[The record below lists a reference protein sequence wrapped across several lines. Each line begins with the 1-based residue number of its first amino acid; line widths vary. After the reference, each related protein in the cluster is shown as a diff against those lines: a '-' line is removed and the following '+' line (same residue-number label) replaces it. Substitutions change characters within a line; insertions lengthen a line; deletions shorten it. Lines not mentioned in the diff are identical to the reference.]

1 MIEDRYSGTY
11 SGGEW
16 IAIACFYE
24 AVGDGMR
31 TRLGLVMDGAGGD
44 DLKAAGFVLPEW
56 AAVGDTPDE
65 AVRNLRAKASR

>member
-1 MIEDRYSGTY
+1 
-11 SGGEW
+11 
-16 IAIACFYE
+16 
-24 AVGDGMR
+24 MR